1 MKGGNRSGPLAG
13 SKRLWLRLNP
23 LDCVNHLFVQ
33 QESRLRLKKHEGRKR
48 LTLWCKVVAKD
59 DRALTELAVHTDT
72 DGLSAGV
79 ITTNEDMRC
88 MTVSSLSDTDKKTYA
103 LAHRTRCMVLV
114 SDGFIA
120 RGINAVRV
128 WTVEPDPFA
137 DHLTVANKTFLGN
150 TTFADTVVQDPAP
163 AVSCD
168 STSAVPVV
176 QVLTVFFGSVID
188 SVYYLSYELFVT

>member
-1 MKGGNRSGPLAG
+1 
-13 SKRLWLRLNP
+13 
-23 LDCVNHLFVQ
+23 
-33 QESRLRLKKHEGRKR
+33 
-48 LTLWCKVVAKD
+48 
-59 DRALTELAVHTDT
+59 
-72 DGLSAGV
+72 
-79 ITTNEDMRC
+79 
-88 MTVSSLSDTDKKTYA
+88 
-103 LAHRTRCMVLV
+103 
-114 SDGFIA
+114 
-120 RGINAVRV
+120 
-128 WTVEPDPFA
+128 VEPDPFA